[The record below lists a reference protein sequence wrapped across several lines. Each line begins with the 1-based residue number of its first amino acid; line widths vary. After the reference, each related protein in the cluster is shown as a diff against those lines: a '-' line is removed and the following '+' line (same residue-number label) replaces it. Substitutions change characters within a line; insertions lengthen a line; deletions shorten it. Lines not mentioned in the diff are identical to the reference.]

1 MAVVDWSH
9 FGRPCVGET
18 LSGDS
23 ATVRETD
30 DFVFLALVDVL
41 GHGPE
46 AYTVARQ
53 AQAFLRGPWSSDVV
67 ATMTELHGNL
77 NGTRGAAAGIC
88 VVDLAKGELSYCG
101 IGNIVTRKIGRHNLR
116 LDTTEGIV
124 GQSIKR
130 LSAETA
136 SMEPSDLVLLYSDG
150 IPDRFSGDEL
160 AKLRSRDAW
169 AIARHMVVDFGR
181 SIDDATC
188 IALRYQR

>member
-1 MAVVDWSH
+1 MAAVDWSH

-46 AYTVARQ
+46 AYEVARQ
-53 AQAFLRGPWSSDVV
+53 AQAFLQGHWSSDVV
-67 ATMTELHGNL
+67 RTMTELHGNL

-88 VVDLAKGELSYCG
+88 VIDLAKGELSYCG
-101 IGNIVTRKIGRHNLR
+101 IGNIVARKIGRHNLR

-130 LSAETA
+130 LSAESA
-136 SMEPSDLVLLYSDG
+136 IMEPSDLLLLYSDG

-169 AIARHMVVDFGR
+169 AIARHMVIDFGR